1 MSLLQHFGWRHMLI
15 AMAAF
20 FLLALKV
27 FSDEPE
33 IALVIGE
40 PYEDMRKRSTAYI
53 SSALPGQTWFNIPS
67 SDARLNFIDAQYGF
81 VTPLARFFTV
91 IYDKGLINSVRMSPQ
106 IEPLLL
112 DDTLKVVLDLQ
123 DQWRRTG
130 WTSTRPDEFPP
141 IAGTA
146 AWRERIQ
153 QSRNGIKT
161 YWQAGDQYQI
171 MLVVG
176 RFADVRHPGE
186 ERYLISLSL
195 AEPWVKPR
203 EAYDSRAAP
212 GA

>member
-1 MSLLQHFGWRHMLI
+1 MSTLHLLGWRHALI
-15 AMAAF
+15 AFAIL
-20 FLLALKV
+20 FLFTFKA
-27 FSDEPE
+27 FSDDPE

-40 PYEDMRKRSTAYI
+40 PYEDMRQRSSAYI
-53 SSALPGQTWFNIPS
+53 PPALPGEIWFNIPD
-67 SDARLNFIDAQYGF
+67 SDARLNFIDPTYGF

-112 DDTLKVVLDLQ
+112 DETLKVALDLQ

-141 IAGTA
+141 IAGTP
-146 AWRERIQ
+146 AWQERIQ

-171 MLVVG
+171 MLMVG
-176 RFADVRHPGE
+176 RFADSRHPGE

-195 AEPWVKPR
+195 AEPWVKPW
-203 EAYDSRAAP
+203 EAYDTLAVP
-212 GA
+212 